1 MGNTIAKVRPE
12 VKDDEQFQKGLKI
25 ITNIQIWLF
34 VLLAIFN
41 ILLVFVVK
49 VPIDF
54 MLLRQIVLRFMFISI
69 LGCGFRKV
77 LIGVITL
84 NVISV
89 MGIIILFVLSL
100 GRLNILGILI
110 SVLEIIFVLG
120 YIMCGVIMFNLKETK
135 YVIEKSTQIMEEVRE
150 ENRNKKRYK

>member
-135 YVIEKSTQIMEEVRE
+135 YVLEKSTQIFQEVRE
-150 ENRNKKRYK
+150 ENRNKKRGK

>member
-120 YIMCGVIMFNLKETK
+120 YIMCGIIMFNLKETK

-150 ENRNKKRYK
+150 ENRNKKRGK

>member
-54 MLLRQIVLRFMFISI
+54 MLLRQMVLRFMFISI

-150 ENRNKKRYK
+150 ENRNKKRDK

>member
-77 LIGVITL
+77 LLGVITL

-150 ENRNKKRYK
+150 ENRNKKRGK